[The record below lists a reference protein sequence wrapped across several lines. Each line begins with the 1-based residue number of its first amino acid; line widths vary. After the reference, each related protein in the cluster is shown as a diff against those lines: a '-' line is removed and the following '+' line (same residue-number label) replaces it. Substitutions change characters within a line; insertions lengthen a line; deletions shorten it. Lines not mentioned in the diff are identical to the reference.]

1 MPRDILA
8 ECPRFNLM
16 DCRCACSTL
25 VGEGATFYPR
35 SGCLRLGR
43 SLYSVR
49 DIAHFGVHFWHDLV
63 HHKAR
68 ADHTLFVHR
77 GPHALQPTLRLC
89 YNLALP
95 IERVPA
101 IHVWR
106 IQRALRQAAARRMR
120 AVALLM
126 ALHPRL
132 GAESHPLN
140 VLPEALARLVLM
152 SVE

>member
-1 MPRDILA
+1 MPSRDILA

-16 DCRCACSTL
+16 DCRCACCSTL
-25 VGEGATFYPR
+25 MGEGATFYPR
-35 SGCLRLGR
+35 SACLRLGR
-43 SLYSVR
+43 SLFSVR
-49 DIAHFGVHFWHDLV
+49 DIAHFGLHFWHDLV
-63 HHKAR
+63 YHTDR
-68 ADHTLFVHR
+68 AFFLVHR

-95 IERVPA
+95 IEWVPA

-106 IQRALRQAAARRMR
+106 IQRAFRQAAARRMR
-120 AVALLM
+120 TVALLM

-140 VLPEALARLVLM
+140 ALPEALLRLVL
-152 SVE
+152 E